1 MVVGVVFSSSSPAT
15 ISGMVVVISSVVV
28 VVVGA
33 SVMIVVVVAASVVV
47 VVASSVVVVVVGASV
62 VGDVGAVGQV
72 TTFSSAIHTFEKAL
86 LLLNVTLF
94 LDIST
99 LTVPSIFELPG
110 CSNSRFLFSPEIHL
124 VIVAFC
130 APPVKGRFFL
140 INVFASSLNSFKDHS
155 VYADNVR

>member
-1 MVVGVVFSSSSPAT
+1 
-15 ISGMVVVISSVVV
+15 MVVVISSVVV